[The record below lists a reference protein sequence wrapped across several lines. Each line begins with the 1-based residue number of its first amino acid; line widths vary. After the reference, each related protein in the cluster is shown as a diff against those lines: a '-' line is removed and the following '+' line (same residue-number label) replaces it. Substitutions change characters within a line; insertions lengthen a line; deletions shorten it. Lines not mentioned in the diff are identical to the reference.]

1 MGVLNVTPDSFSDG
15 GRFAELESAVA
26 HGLALFEAG
35 ADIVDVGGE
44 STRPGASRVDGDSEI
59 RRVVPVI
66 RALRAQ
72 GGGLLSIDTTK
83 AAVAQAALD
92 AGADMIN
99 DVSALRFDPAMG
111 PLAARSGT
119 AVVLMHSRG
128 AFDTLHREPRYC
140 DVAGEVTAE
149 LREALER
156 AERFGI
162 SRERVILDPGLGFAK
177 DAGHSLEAL
186 RRLDELAVLDRPLL
200 VGPSRKS
207 FIGKTLERPVEE
219 RLMGTAGAVAAAVL
233 GGAHAVRLHDV
244 GALRDVV
251 RMADALRGDA

>member
-44 STRPGASRVDGDSEI
+44 STRPGASRVDADSEI

-66 RALRAQ
+66 RALRSQ

-111 PLAARSGT
+111 PLVARSGT

-128 AFDTLHREPRYC
+128 AFDKLHHEPRYS
-140 DVAGEVTAE
+140 DLAGEVTAE